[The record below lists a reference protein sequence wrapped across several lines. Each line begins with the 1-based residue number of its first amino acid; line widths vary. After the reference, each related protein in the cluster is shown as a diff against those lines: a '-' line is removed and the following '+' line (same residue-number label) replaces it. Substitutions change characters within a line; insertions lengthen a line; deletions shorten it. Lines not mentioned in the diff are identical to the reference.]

1 MMLVREIASLD
12 EEEGAYEEEGREEGA
27 TGFVVAAFKGSTW
40 GRFAVSY
47 AALLRIDSL
56 LMAPMT

>member
-1 MMLVREIASLD
+1 MMLAKETSTL
-12 EEEGAYEEEGREEGA
+12 EEEGGADEEEGREEGA